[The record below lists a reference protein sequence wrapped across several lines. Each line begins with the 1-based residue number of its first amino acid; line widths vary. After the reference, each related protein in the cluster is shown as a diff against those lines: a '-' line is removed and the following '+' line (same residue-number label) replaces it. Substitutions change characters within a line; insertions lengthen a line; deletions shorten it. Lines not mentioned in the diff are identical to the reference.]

1 MHDPDGGLSGAANTL
16 KLSNYD
22 TKFNRTTVVV
32 PAISPIRLLETY
44 YDKTGVIDLV
54 RDRQHRAAKNVC
66 VCWGASALQTGPW
79 GHAHSIWFTPFRP
92 SVCLRVPAW
101 PAPQVSIDIEGA
113 ELPMLEAWPFHDSR
127 FCVEAFTIENNDW

>member
-66 VCWGASALQTGPW
+66 VCVCVGVLLRSKL
-79 GHAHSIWFTPFRP
+79 AHGDTLIRSGLRRFARP
-92 SVCLRVPAW
+92 CAFVCLRGLHPRC
-101 PAPQVSIDIEGA
+101 PST
-113 ELPMLEAWPFHDSR
+113 SR
-127 FCVEAFTIENNDW
+127 GPNCPC